1 MKSLSKNKTN
11 QQIEDVKTFKQFDEY
26 CWSILRKHNIKVI
39 HVSSPNFRAIN
50 LISRLES
57 LEYFKKFPHYKDIAI
72 ATITTRVFIK
82 RFEEF
87 IIQDIKGKILFI
99 YEPIEN
105 GILDRNFIGT
115 KINDEL
121 VDYKYGHMR
130 FARRDDI
137 KDMNQIILNRIQAA
151 YR

>member
-1 MKSLSKNKTN
+1 MKSLSKNKTS

-26 CWSILRKHNIKVI
+26 CWSILRKHNIKVV
-39 HVSSPNFRAIN
+39 HVMTPNFSAIN
-50 LISRLES
+50 FISHLES
-57 LEYFKKFPHYKDIAI
+57 LEYLKKLHYAKNIPMM
-72 ATITTRVFIK
+72 TMTTRIFINK
-82 RFEEF
+82 FEEF

-115 KINDEL
+115 IINDEL

-137 KDMNQIILNRIQAA
+137 KDIDQIILNRIKAA